1 MSMLAMQFHQCQ
13 MVVPLAHIQVAPEVS
28 EVREKWPREAVEFS
42 SFPLSCEP
50 GNRQEYKKTSAA
62 LLQKHQVFGSGMLD
76 H

>member
-1 MSMLAMQFHQCQ
+1 
-13 MVVPLAHIQVAPEVS
+13 
-28 EVREKWPREAVEFS
+28 VEFS